1 VVTFPSPLEK
11 ANFVSSKGS
20 LGLGFPGNLSAEE
33 LSQSNLSPCRQKEVS
48 VLLEFNFGHLRY
60 FLTDLP
66 PQQRSPSERN
76 VGGIQTN
83 SSFPFHSL
91 ENERGKLLF
100 LSFSAFRTHFTNF
113 FLVGPVLRFFR
124 NCCYSQLPKPSKE
137 PPTNC
142 CITAF

>member
-60 FLTDLP
+60 ILTDLP
-66 PQQRSPSERN
+66 PQQRSPSERHRRRD
-76 VGGIQTN
+76 ITQM
-83 SSFPFHSL
+83 H
-91 ENERGKLLF
+91 
-100 LSFSAFRTHFTNF
+100 
-113 FLVGPVLRFFR
+113 RFIFI
-124 NCCYSQLPKPSKE
+124 N
-137 PPTNC
+137 
-142 CITAF
+142 